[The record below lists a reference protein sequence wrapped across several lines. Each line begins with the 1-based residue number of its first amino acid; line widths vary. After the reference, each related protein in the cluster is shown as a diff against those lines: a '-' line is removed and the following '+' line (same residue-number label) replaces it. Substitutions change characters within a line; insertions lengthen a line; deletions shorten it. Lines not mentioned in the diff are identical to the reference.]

1 MNERH
6 KTVFLDRDGVINKE
20 RPDYVKTVEEL
31 EIFPY
36 VAKFIKNLKDG
47 GFLIVVIT
55 NQSGINRGLTTH
67 ENIKKIHFNIQ
78 DHLRKNGTFVDRFYY
93 CPHKPDENCECRK
106 PKTGLLIKAIKDL
119 NIDLKLSWLL
129 GDDDTDMQAAS
140 LVGCKSIKI
149 SSEYDFK
156 KAVNLILNSKKF
168 CKG

>member
-1 MNERH
+1 MNELH
-6 KTVFLDRDGVINKE
+6 KTIFLDRDGVINKE
-20 RPDYVKTVEEL
+20 RSDYVKTVEEL

-67 ENIKKIHFNIQ
+67 ENIQKIHFNIQ
-78 DHLRKNGTFVDRFYY
+78 DHLRKNGTFVDSFYY

-119 NIDLKLSWLL
+119 NIDLKSSWLL
-129 GDDDTDMQAAS
+129 GDDDTDMKAAS

-149 SSEYDFK
+149 SSEHDFR
-156 KAVNLILNSKKF
+156 KAVNLILNSE
-168 CKG
+168 